1 MAASQNLVESII
13 QIVSGCY
20 LKPQGENAF
29 PMDKKKER
37 NNKYTKKALFFVS
50 KFYLP
55 WGRNNTS
62 IFYTGTW
69 ITICKYGE
77 GIIQFAETKWKEKC
91 EKRKVRAKKGDR
103 NQNI

>member
-55 WGRNNTS
+55 
-62 IFYTGTW
+62 
-69 ITICKYGE
+69 
-77 GIIQFAETKWKEKC
+77 
-91 EKRKVRAKKGDR
+91 
-103 NQNI
+103 